1 MLATTRHHVPDGA
14 HETVD
19 EELVLLR
26 GCLFSRVPDLAIAA
40 LHKPLF
46 EVNRVRNVG
55 VRGERVRGER
65 KRLERGVEVG
75 DAVLC
80 EEADE
85 VQTTEGVF
93 AR

>member
-1 MLATTRHHVPDGA
+1 MSVTARHDVPDGA

-26 GCLFSRVPDLAIAA
+26 GCFFSCIPDLAIAA
-40 LHKPLF
+40 LHKPLI

-75 DAVLC
+75 DAVLR
-80 EEADE
+80 EQANE
-85 VQTTEGVF
+85 VEPAQWEFTW
-93 AR
+93 